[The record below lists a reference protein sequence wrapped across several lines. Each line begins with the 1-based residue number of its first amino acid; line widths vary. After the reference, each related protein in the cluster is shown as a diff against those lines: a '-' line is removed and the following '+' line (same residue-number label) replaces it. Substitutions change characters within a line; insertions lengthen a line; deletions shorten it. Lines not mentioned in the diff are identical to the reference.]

1 MKVSDV
7 LRSKGSA
14 VTTVRRDC
22 TIAIAVHRL
31 KADGIGS
38 LVVSED
44 GERVDGILSERDI
57 VRGLADRGAAA
68 LHCRVADLMTRHV
81 VTCAPDDLLPLIMG
95 EMTRHRMRHLPVVEG
110 RRLVGIISIG
120 DVVKARLEELELET
134 TVLREAYLASH

>member
-14 VTTVRRDC
+14 VTTVRPDS
-22 TIAIAVHRL
+22 TIEIALHRL
-31 KADGIGS
+31 KTGGIGS

-44 GERVDGILSERDI
+44 GERVVGILSERDI
-57 VRGLADRGAAA
+57 VRGLADRRGA
-68 LHCRVADLMTRHV
+68 LLDCRVADVMTKHV
-81 VTCAPDDLLPLIMG
+81 VTCAPDDRLPHIMG
-95 EMTRHRMRHLPVVEG
+95 EMTRHRVRHLPVVED